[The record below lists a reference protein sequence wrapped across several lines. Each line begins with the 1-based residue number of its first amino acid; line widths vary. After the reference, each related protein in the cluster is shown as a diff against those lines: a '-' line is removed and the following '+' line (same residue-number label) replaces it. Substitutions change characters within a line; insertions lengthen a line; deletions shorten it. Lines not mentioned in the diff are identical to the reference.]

1 MRDSANFA
9 IIDLPESATLAPLE
23 VLYEDNHLIAI
34 MKPPG
39 LPTMGVREGEQ
50 SAVTQVK
57 AYLKQKYDKP
67 GNVYLGVVSRLDSM
81 VTGVLLFARTSK
93 AAKRLNEQ
101 FRERT
106 TEKTYQAIVS
116 GSGIVE
122 AGKLTDW
129 IRKDDKNHRMIA
141 SRHQT
146 AGGQKA
152 ELLVE
157 SVEEVKSGYHLTLTL
172 LTGRKHQIRVQLAS
186 RRVPILGD
194 RKYGSS
200 APFPAGI
207 ALHAAQLVIGH
218 PVTKDKL
225 TITAPIPAIWHN
237 FL

>member
-1 MRDSANFA
+1 
-9 IIDLPESATLAPLE
+9 
-23 VLYEDNHLIAI
+23 
-34 MKPPG
+34 
-39 LPTMGVREGEQ
+39 MGVQEGAK
-50 SAVTQVK
+50 SAVTEVK

-101 FRERT
+101 FRDRT
-106 TEKTYQAIVS
+106 TEKTYKAIVS

-122 AGKLTDW
+122 TGKLTDW
-129 IRKDDKNHRMIA
+129 IRKDEKNHRMIA

-146 AGGQKA
+146 AGGQKG
-152 ELLVE
+152 ELQVE
-157 SVEEVKSGYHLTLTL
+157 SVEEVNSGYHLSIKL

-200 APFPAGI
+200 APFPEGI
-207 ALHAAQLVIGH
+207 ALHAAKLVIEH
-218 PVTKDKL
+218 PVSKQRL

>member
-1 MRDSANFA
+1 
-9 IIDLPESATLAPLE
+9 
-23 VLYEDNHLIAI
+23 
-34 MKPPG
+34 
-39 LPTMGVREGEQ
+39 MGVGEREK
-50 SAVTQVK
+50 SAVTEVK
-57 AYLKQKYDKP
+57 AYLKQKYAKP

-106 TEKTYQAIVS
+106 TEKTYEAIVS
-116 GSGIVE
+116 GSGVVE
-122 AGKLTDW
+122 VGKLTDW
-129 IRKDDKNHRMIA
+129 IRKDEKNHRMIA

-146 AGGQKA
+146 AGGQNG

-157 SVEEVKSGYHLTLTL
+157 SVEQVKAGYHLSIKL

-186 RRVPILGD
+186 RCVPILGD

-200 APFPAGI
+200 APFPEGI
-207 ALHAAQLVIGH
+207 ALHAAKLVIEH
-218 PVTKDKL
+218 PVSKQKL
-225 TITAPIPAIWHN
+225 TITSPIPSIWHN

>member
-1 MRDSANFA
+1 MRDSENFA

-34 MKPPG
+34 MKPAG
-39 LPTMGVREGEQ
+39 LATMGVQDGAQ

-67 GNVYLGVVSRLDSM
+67 GNVFLGVVSRLDSM
-81 VTGVLLFARTSK
+81 VTGVLIFARTSK

-101 FRERT
+101 FRERS
-106 TEKTYQAIVS
+106 TEKSYQAIVS

-122 AGKLTDW
+122 TGRLTDW
-129 IRKDDKNHRMIA
+129 IRKDEKNHRMIA
-141 SRHQT
+141 SRHES

-152 ELLVE
+152 ELLVDA
-157 SVEEVKSGYHLTLTL
+157 VEEVRSGYL
-172 LTGRKHQIRVQLAS
+172 LNLKLMTGRKHQIRVQLAS
-186 RRVPILGD
+186 RRAPILGD

-218 PVTKDKL
+218 PVTKQKL
-225 TITAPIPAIWHN
+225 TITAPIPKIWHN

>member
-1 MRDSANFA
+1 
-9 IIDLPESATLAPLE
+9 
-23 VLYEDNHLIAI
+23 
-34 MKPPG
+34 
-39 LPTMGVREGEQ
+39 MGVREGES
-50 SAVTQVK
+50 SAVTEVK
-57 AYLKQKYDKP
+57 SYLKKKYDKP
-67 GNVYLGVVSRLDSM
+67 GNVFLGVVSRLDSM

-106 TEKTYQAIVS
+106 TEKTYLAIVS

-122 AGKLTDW
+122 TGTLTDW
-129 IRKDDKNHRMIA
+129 IRKDEKNHRMIA
-141 SRHQT
+141 SRHQS

-152 ELLVE
+152 DLLVQA
-157 SVEEVKSGYHLTLTL
+157 VEEVKSGYFLNLKL

-200 APFPAGI
+200 IPFPAGI
-207 ALHAAQLVIGH
+207 ALHATELVINH
-218 PVTKDKL
+218 PVSQQKL
-225 TITAPIPAIWHN
+225 TITAPTPSDWHN

>member
-1 MRDSANFA
+1 M
-9 IIDLPESATLAPLE
+9 E

-39 LPTMGVREGEQ
+39 LPTMGVSEGET

-106 TEKTYQAIVS
+106 TTKTYRAIVA
-116 GSGIVE
+116 GNGIIE
-122 AGKLTDW
+122 TGQLADW
-129 IRKDDKNHRMIA
+129 IRKDEKNHRMIA

-146 AGGQKA
+146 AGGQKG
-152 ELLVE
+152 ELLIE
-157 SVEEVKSGYHLTLTL
+157 SVEAVKAGYHLTIKLI
-172 LTGRKHQIRVQLAS
+172 TGRKHQIRVQLAS

-200 APFPAGI
+200 IPFPAGI
-207 ALHAAQLVIGH
+207 ALHAAELIIEH
-218 PVTKDKL
+218 PVSKQKL
-225 TITAPIPAIWHN
+225 TLIAPIPAIWHN

>member
-1 MRDSANFA
+1 
-9 IIDLPESATLAPLE
+9 LAPLE

-39 LPTMGVREGEQ
+39 LATMGVREGEP

-67 GNVYLGVVSRLDSM
+67 GNVFLGVVSRLDSM

-106 TEKTYQAIVS
+106 TEKTYEAIVS
-116 GSGIVE
+116 GSGVVE
-122 AGKLTDW
+122 VGKLADW
-129 IRKDDKNHRMIA
+129 IRKDEKNHRMIA
-141 SRHQT
+141 SRHRT
-146 AGGQKA
+146 AGGQRG
-152 ELLVE
+152 ELLIE
-157 SVEEVKSGYHLTLTL
+157 SVEEVQAGYRLGIKL

-186 RRVPILGD
+186 RRLPILGD

-207 ALHAAQLVIGH
+207 ALHAAELVIAH
-218 PVTKDKL
+218 PVSKQKL
-225 TITAPIPAIWHN
+225 TIAAPIPANWHN

>member
-1 MRDSANFA
+1 
-9 IIDLPESATLAPLE
+9 
-23 VLYEDNHLIAI
+23 
-34 MKPPG
+34 
-39 LPTMGVREGEQ
+39 MGVREGEK
-50 SAVTQVK
+50 SAVTEVK

-101 FRERT
+101 FRDRT
-106 TEKTYQAIVS
+106 TEKTYNAIVS

-129 IRKDDKNHRMIA
+129 IRKDEKNHRMIA

-146 AGGQKA
+146 AGGQKG
-152 ELLVE
+152 ELQVE
-157 SVEEVKSGYHLTLTL
+157 SVEEVKSGYHLSIRL

-200 APFPAGI
+200 APFPEGI
-207 ALHAAQLVIGH
+207 ALHAAKLVIGH
-218 PVTKDKL
+218 PVTKQRL